1 MNKDQLKVLEYEVLA
16 VVGAF
21 DDMINVIK
29 RVNARVK
36 QLSSSLSELMA
47 AYLSLE
53 AKLQELEMK
62 GPAETVG
69 HDDQLKIE
77 SEYSKDEELIDPNTW
92 WKIRDAMLRS
102 KS

>member
-1 MNKDQLKVLEYEVLA
+1 MDKDQLKVLEYEVLA

-21 DDMINVIK
+21 DNMINVIK

-36 QLSSSLSELMA
+36 QLSLSLSE
-47 AYLSLE
+47 LE

-62 GPAETVG
+62 GPAEMVG
-69 HDDQLKIE
+69 PDDQLKIE
-77 SEYSKDEELIDPNTW
+77 SEYSEDEELIDPNTW
-92 WKIRDAMLRS
+92 WKILDDQLMS